1 MNFPIR
7 FKNVLTKKDFI
18 YLQDDLREWHLNN
31 FSNMKTKEYDYSKK
45 FFGQVDRE
53 NLMHFWKA
61 STTISLKVKL
71 TLKKKL
77 HIIRLQ
83 SGGKLFGTS
92 PNFHVDYSEQY
103 GCYTFVLFTCMHW
116 DTNWG
121 GEFIAQDPETS
132 EYKYVPYIP
141 NTGVL
146 IPSHWQHT
154 GSPPLT
160 NEAGIRTSVAFMYA
174 PYDKVDT
181 MLSEFPDIHKFQ
193 RG

>member
-1 MNFPIR
+1 MNFPIS
-7 FKNVLTKKDFI
+7 FKNVLNTNDFI
-18 YLQDDLREWHLNN
+18 YLQDDLKEWHLNN
-31 FSNMKTKEYDYSKK
+31 FSNQGRNGHDYSKS

-61 STTISLKVKL
+61 STTISLKVKA

-77 HIIRLQ
+77 HIIRLH

-92 PNFHVDYSEQY
+92 PNFHFDYTEQY
-103 GCYTFVLFTCMHW
+103 GCYTFVLFTNMNW
-116 DTNWG
+116 NTNWG

-141 NTGVL
+141 NNGVL

-154 GSPPLT
+154 GSPPLS
-160 NEAGIRTSVAFMYA
+160 NEAGMRTSVAFMYA

-181 MLSEFPDIHKFQ
+181 ILENFPEIQKFQ